1 MPQQVLGKPCEE
13 GASLQALLASRAHP
27 RLAGVG
33 QVPRGRTVSPLLQL
47 LRGRS
52 RLAAEK
58 CQVEEDVGGES
69 RASHQHPGDSP

>member
-33 QVPRGRTVSPLLQL
+33 QVPRGRTVSPRLQVL
-47 LRGRS
+47 
-52 RLAAEK
+52 
-58 CQVEEDVGGES
+58 
-69 RASHQHPGDSP
+69 